1 MGIDVEAF
9 ERERHRLFG
18 LAYRM
23 TGSVADADD
32 IVQEAWL
39 RAAGAFDV
47 ERPAAWLTT
56 VVTRL
61 SIDRLR
67 SASRRRE
74 QYVGPWLPEPI
85 LTDRDPA
92 HIVEANESLT
102 LSFLHV
108 LDRLEPVE
116 RAVFLLHEVFG
127 VGYDEVADIVERTPE
142 TCRQIA
148 LRSRRRV
155 RSERPRF
162 HVDPQR
168 RQALL
173 DSFLAAVLNADPAR
187 LQELLADDVT
197 LLSDGGPS
205 RNAARR
211 PVVGP
216 ERVSRFTANL
226 ARRTSVG
233 AEVVIVEANG
243 APAVLVLTA
252 DATVLLVPEFDG
264 ALIRRIELITAPEKL
279 EAVDALFPSDAHDR

>member
-1 MGIDVEAF
+1 MGIGVDEFEA
-9 ERERHRLFG
+9 ERHRLFG

-23 TGSVADADD
+23 TGSVGDADD

-39 RAAGAFDV
+39 RARSSADV

-61 SIDRLR
+61 SIDRIR

-74 QYVGPWLPEPI
+74 EYVGPWLPEPI

-92 HIVEANESLT
+92 HIVEADESLT

-116 RAVFLLHEVFG
+116 RAVFLLREVFG
-127 VGYDEVADIVERTPE
+127 ADYDEVGEVVRRSPE

-148 LRSRRRV
+148 RRARSRV

-162 HVDPQR
+162 DVDPER
-168 RQALL
+168 R
-173 DSFLAAVLNADPAR
+173 
-187 LQELLADDVT
+187 QELLASFLEAVTSGESARLEALLAEDVE
-197 LLSDGGPS
+197 LVSDGGPS
-205 RNAARR
+205 RRAARR

-216 ERVSRFTANL
+216 DRVSRLMANL
-226 ARRTSVG
+226 AARAAAAAGIVL
-233 AEVVIVEANG
+233 VEANG
-243 APAVLVLTA
+243 VPAVLVQMG
-252 DATVLLVPEFDG
+252 DGTVLVVPEFDG
-264 ALIRRIELITAPEKL
+264 SIIRRIELISAPEKL
-279 EAVDALFPSDAHDR
+279 AAVDAAVNGAAS